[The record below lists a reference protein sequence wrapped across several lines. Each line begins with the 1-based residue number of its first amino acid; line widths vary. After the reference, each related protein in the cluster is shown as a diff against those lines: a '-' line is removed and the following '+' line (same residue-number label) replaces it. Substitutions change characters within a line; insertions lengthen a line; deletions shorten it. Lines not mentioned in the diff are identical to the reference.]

1 MSDVYIQR
9 LRSVQMEFN
18 SAREAIRY
26 VQRNWQ
32 RYDIYADLGS
42 LKPTHFEEA
51 GRNVEVTYF
60 VRLYAEFEGIL
71 KDHLATNHPAV
82 AVPDKPKVDK
92 PKVDKLIS
100 LVTKAEGSTVD
111 PALRRRMD
119 AVRDYRN
126 SIAHRVRAAAPSV
139 PLVDALSS
147 LNRFLARLPEPLT

>member
-26 VQRNWQ
+26 VQHNWQ
-32 RYDIYADLGS
+32 RYDIYADLPS
-42 LKPTHFEEA
+42 LKPTQFEKA

-60 VRLYAEFEGIL
+60 VRLCVEFEGIL

-82 AVPDKPKVDK
+82 VVPDK

-100 LVTKAEGSTVD
+100 LVTKAESFTPD
-111 PALRRRMD
+111 PALRHKME

-126 SIAHRVRAAAPSV
+126 SVAHRVRAAAPSV
-139 PLVDALSS
+139 TLVDALSS